1 MKNLQKKVLVFVER
15 YNLKHSSEVSAL
27 DLVSEIGEVAK
38 EILKSGNYG
47 KNPPQKTA
55 EMKSELGDALYS
67 LITLANS
74 LDIDLEEA
82 LNMVLEKYEK
92 RIKNTDSSGS
102 GR

>member
-1 MKNLQKKVLVFVER
+1 MKDLQKKVQVFVKKH
-15 YNLKHSSEVSAL
+15 NLTHSPEISAL
-27 DLVSEIGEVAK
+27 DLISEIGEVAK
-38 EILKSGNYG
+38 EILKSGDYG
-47 KNPPQKTA
+47 KNTPQKTT
-55 EMKSELGDALYS
+55 EMKGELGDALYS

-92 RIKNTDSSGS
+92 RIKKTDSSGS

>member
-1 MKNLQKKVLVFVER
+1 MKDLQKKVMDLVER

-55 EMKSELGDALYS
+55 AMKGELGDALYS
-67 LITLANS
+67 LITLANAFDVD
-74 LDIDLEEA
+74 LDEA
-82 LNMVLEKYEK
+82 LNFVLKKYEE
-92 RIKNTDSSGS
+92 RIKKTDSSGS